1 MVLVA
6 SATDL
11 GQQIAAGERD
21 PVDVAEHY
29 LCEALGDTNATYIRV
44 TAERALDEARQSV
57 SRIRDGRSRGPLD
70 GVPVAWKDIFDI
82 AGTPTTAGSAT
93 RRDAP
98 AAASDAVC
106 VARLTAAGMV
116 CLGKTNLSEFAYSGL
131 GLNPH
136 FGTPGNPAAP
146 GRVPGGSSSGS
157 ATAVAAGAAPCAIG
171 TDTSGSV
178 RVPAA
183 FTGLVGYKPTH
194 DRYSRQG
201 VMPLAPTLDSVGI
214 LTRTVRD
221 LPALDAALRALPH
234 RMPHPPDPAQ
244 LRIAVPAGELISDCT
259 PAIAQRFHRVLDLL
273 ASQGA
278 RITSHAI
285 PALSQGQDLM
295 DQHGTLVAAEA
306 YRTHEALLEDA
317 RAAQIDHRIRAR
329 LLSGAAISPDS
340 YLALRRAR
348 PHLQQA
354 LARQLD
360 GSLLLYPTVRHPPP
374 ELAPLE
380 ASDSLFARVNRRT
393 LRSTMLASYL
403 DLPGLALPAGR
414 DDELQPISILV
425 SALPGHDETLLSAAM
440 TIEQILAPLNSSR
453 QELSPTV
460 RGPALRQDWPSGA
473 PDGTRT

>member
-1 MVLVA
+1 MMTAA
-6 SATDL
+6 SALDL
-11 GQQIAAGERD
+11 GRQIAAGERD

-29 LCEALGDTNATYIRV
+29 LGEALGDTNAAYIQV
-44 TAERALDEARQSV
+44 TTERALGEARQSA
-57 SRIRDGRSRGPLD
+57 SRTRSGQGRGPLD

-98 AAASDAVC
+98 AAARDAVC

-136 FGTPGNPAAP
+136 FGTPRNPAAP

-183 FTGLVGYKPTH
+183 FTGLAGYKPTH

-201 VMPLAPTLDSVGI
+201 VMPLAPTLDSVGL
-214 LTRTVRD
+214 LTRTARD
-221 LPALDAALRALPH
+221 LPALDAALRGLPPG
-234 RMPHPPDPAQ
+234 MPCPPEPAQ
-244 LRIAVPAGELISDCT
+244 LRITVPDGELISDCT
-259 PAIAQRFHRVLDLL
+259 PAIRRQFHRVLELL
-273 ASQGA
+273 ASEGA
-278 RITSHAI
+278 RIISRAI

-295 DQHGTLVAAEA
+295 DRHGTLVAAEA
-306 YRTHEALLEDA
+306 FQTHQVLLQHA

-329 LLSGAAISPDS
+329 LQAGAAISPGS
-340 YLALRRAR
+340 YLALRHAR
-348 PHLQQA
+348 PHLQEA
-354 LARQLD
+354 LAGQLD

-374 ELAPLE
+374 ELAPVE
-380 ASDSLFARVNRRT
+380 ADDTLFTQVNRRT
-393 LRSTMLASYL
+393 LRSTMLGSYL
-403 DLPGLALPAGR
+403 DLPGVALPAGR
-414 DDELQPISILV
+414 DDDEKQPVSVLL
-425 SALPGHDETLLSAAM
+425 SALPGHDDDLLSAAL
-440 TIEQILAPLNSSR
+440 TIEQVLAPLNSPR
-453 QELSPTV
+453 QGLPPTAH
-460 RGPALRQDWPSGA
+460 GPARRQD
-473 PDGTRT
+473 